1 LGIFYSP
8 DGKLREIRD
17 NETQEFVETIYV
29 RCPHLETALKIIH
42 KIRETREA
50 KDSIGGTVIG
60 VI

>member
-1 LGIFYSP
+1 LGKFYTS

-17 NETQEFVETIYV
+17 EETPEFVETIYV

-50 KDSIGGTVIG
+50 KDSIGGTVVG